1 MGTQLTGLYFIQPS
15 ILHCT
20 VIRHRPHVTA
30 AAIIMPHNDM
40 VVQAPKPPG
49 LCVCEITYVCVC
61 VCVCV
66 CLSVC
71 LSVRLYVAMQGLR
84 TLPTDVLRCILGG
97 SPLQNPVFDLII
109 QLWASNISSRFR
121 GKSCVLDSQRQLTA
135 PWLPLLSKELN
146 DKSSL
151 WLDFLSTGKTVF
163 TDRYPHVAK
172 SCPL

>member
-1 MGTQLTGLYFIQPS
+1 
-15 ILHCT
+15 
-20 VIRHRPHVTA
+20 
-30 AAIIMPHNDM
+30 
-40 VVQAPKPPG
+40 
-49 LCVCEITYVCVC
+49 
-61 VCVCV
+61 
-66 CLSVC
+66 
-71 LSVRLYVAMQGLR
+71 MQGLR

-97 SPLQNPVFDLII
+97 TSLQNPVFDLII
-109 QLWASNISSRFR
+109 QLWASNILSRFR

-151 WLDFLSTGKTVF
+151 WWLDSLLTGMTVF